1 MADAH
6 SDGTPIYPRSHTL
19 PTPDLLTVIETA
31 SILRISR
38 TTAYEL
44 VRRDLAT
51 DGGEGL
57 GVVRIG
63 GQLRVPRASIERLI
77 GAPVTLAQPAR
88 TRPTSHSEPAH
99 APAGSTLPFPS

>member
-1 MADAH
+1 M
-6 SDGTPIYPRSHTL
+6 

-31 SILRISR
+31 SVLRISR

-77 GAPVTLAQPAR
+77 GAPVTVAQPAR
-88 TRPTSHSEPAH
+88 TRPAPQRKPAH
-99 APAGSTLPFPS
+99 APADSTLPFPS